1 MAASRQQP
9 TSFKTNV
16 NRAKTKRWVEAK
28 SYTYDGD
35 DWGDADEYDEYGG
48 YDEPPTPPKP
58 TGFRQQGQSAG
69 SISQNPYGTPTAP
82 QQRWNENER
91 PGYGNIPVQPQ
102 QQHGFRSTTNPQP
115 RVTTDLGRSN
125 SFDRG
130 DEKRAF
136 SAGGYQ
142 HDMMSPS
149 ETMPQQMYNTSNMQS
164 PTQFNP
170 NQMRQVQPDYREAQ
184 QQRQIPQQ
192 RAQSIPDS
200 NDAYSPPASY
210 GGPQSY
216 DETSQAALGIR
227 THSMT
232 SNTSSPDIHSRR
244 DFTPSALPPPL
255 YPQNPSPQTSQPIPQ
270 RPPRSS
276 SLSQTTQPPIP
287 GSAQGPTT
295 EAVPEANLPLRERTS
310 SNADKPLPFV
320 RPAEIYRRM
329 QEEKERERQSQDS
342 SRPSVEAIANK
353 TNHPDSTTHPAL
365 REESDLA
372 DLTTSATAIPVRE
385 RAETD
390 DYSPGPAQSP
400 HPDVIDQGVSGVD
413 KDIAGYNAIGNQ
425 QQTAAANTP
434 PSISN
439 QDPLLPRLPE
449 VARMSAFGESF
460 LGTGSEGD
468 ERKSQISVSQRNPQH
483 SIDPTATASVSST
496 DLQHQPSSG
505 FRSVVNQA
513 FDIPDDQIPPTPS
526 TTAGSGIERSTS
538 GGTSVISPIIS
549 RGPSTSRPDWDSIDA
564 AKRPLTSPV
573 AEEVESTS
581 PRPMSSESAST
592 SKQGKQTSERPE
604 ASSTDHHEPTPA
616 SFIPG
621 HRRDLST
628 PSPGNSPARTPALE
642 SSRQLRQPQEAELAV
657 ATPIEPDFGSRMSPT
672 TTKDQ
677 ADQARGESPSRF
689 ESRGQNNAYNQSKVR
704 DLAGKFESTSSSR
717 RGSDQSPTRRVGQL
731 ATTSQY
737 KDLSAPS
744 RPIGDRMESFRPR
757 LPGAWESYVSN
768 APLLTSNKSQDDESG
783 KLNNRLDKAQLVSQP
798 SDDVFASPRPDSPNT
813 PKPATHADQK
823 QESENDPFSSVK
835 AAGSA
840 LAGAFAAATG
850 SDMFNS
856 NESGVDKTHPAAGA
870 PNEHTR
876 QSRSRSISVNTTIR
890 PEADRPPV
898 PVGKDEDDKSSI
910 ASTPSPNDV
919 QLASSADGPSDYFQP
934 MNASESQLHGML
946 SQETKSV
953 SRPPMPP
960 SLSTDAGSHYESD
973 RLRREI
979 MRDLISD
986 VPSEPTT
993 AESDSPY
1000 QDGPRLLASQT
1011 SQPSTTAH
1019 ESMTIPKEYDS
1030 YWNNSG
1036 SHSSSRSSSDQDRG
1050 ISSIGVRQTPSS
1062 TVANQEM
1069 ADSSQR
1075 NPIQHAKDTLGTR
1088 PPLESHRFSW
1098 EQSSQSQQ
1106 STSESLQTKPLPNSP
1121 PLQIPFVLGHGPRQ
1135 DSDRQQS
1142 VPLAQERDFADSPTV
1157 RDPFEKEH
1165 ASIQH
1170 HERGFHQTDSTHH
1183 GSPLPPTS
1191 EDANMP
1197 RFSSEKQSVQELSRT
1212 QGQLADRS
1220 HAEATTAGEPQGI
1233 HDQSIPEDSSIRQ
1246 NSDLDNSLPPPSSHQ
1261 KIPAFREILAMKP
1274 ASEAIRGFN
1283 EAREQYARSESGL
1296 SNWLT
1301 LKISEFP
1308 EHADVLAN
1316 AGRPPAA
1323 IMGHKASS
1331 SRLLSGLRSVST
1343 QQQYNNAN
1351 ARPGIAA
1358 SDTVNSFPQASS
1370 PSGGGGKISSQ
1381 QVQAK
1386 GKDLLHS
1393 AGVFGGK
1400 ANVAA
1405 KGLFSKGRNRLK
1417 EARGSDKV
1425 DK

>member
-1 MAASRQQP
+1 MAANGQQP

-35 DWGDADEYDEYGG
+35 DWGEADEYDEYGG
-48 YDEPPTPPKP
+48 YDDEPPTPPKP
-58 TGFRQQGQSAG
+58 TGYRQQGQSAG
-69 SISQNPYGTPTAP
+69 YGTPTAP
-82 QQRWNENER
+82 QQRRNENER
-91 PGYGNIPVQPQ
+91 PGYGNVPMQPQ

-115 RVTTDLGRSN
+115 RVTTDLERSN

-142 HDMMSPS
+142 YDMTSPS
-149 ETMPQQMYNTSNMQS
+149 EAMSQQMYNTSNMQS

-170 NQMRQVQPDYREAQ
+170 NQMRQVQPDFREAQ
-184 QQRQIPQQ
+184 QQRQMPQQ
-192 RAQSIPDS
+192 RAQSIPDPT
-200 NDAYSPPASY
+200 DAYSPPANY

-216 DETSQAALGIR
+216 DEPRQPIVGTR
-227 THSMT
+227 TQSMT
-232 SNTSSPDIHSRR
+232 SNTSSLDIHNRR
-244 DFTPSALPPPL
+244 DFTPSALPTPL
-255 YPQNPSPQTSQPIPQ
+255 HPQTSSPQGSQPIPQ

-276 SLSQTTQPPIP
+276 SLSQTTQPPMP
-287 GSAQGPTT
+287 DSAQGNTA
-295 EAVPEANLPLRERTS
+295 EAVPEPNIPLRERTS

-329 QEEKERERQSQDS
+329 QEEKDRERQSQDS
-342 SRPSVEAIANK
+342 SRPSIEATANR
-353 TNHPDSTTHPAL
+353 TNHPDYKAHPTL
-365 REESDLA
+365 REEYNIPDP
-372 DLTTSATAIPVRE
+372 TTSATSIPVLKRT
-385 RAETD
+385 ETD
-390 DYSPGPAQSP
+390 EYSRGPAQSA
-400 HPDVIDQGVSGVD
+400 HSDIIGQGSSVTD
-413 KDIAGYNAIGNQ
+413 KDVAGYQAIGSQ
-425 QQTAAANTP
+425 HETGAADAP
-434 PSISN
+434 QSISN
-439 QDPLLPRLPE
+439 QGSLLPLLPE

-460 LGTGSEGD
+460 LGTGTEGD
-468 ERKSQISVSQRNPQH
+468 ERKPQNSASQRNRQP
-483 SIDPTATASVSST
+483 SVDPTTTAGVSST

-549 RGPSTSRPDWDSIDA
+549 RGPSTSKHDWDSIDA

-573 AEEVESTS
+573 AEELESTS
-581 PRPMSSESAST
+581 PRPMSSESAGT
-592 SKQGKQTSERPE
+592 SREGAQTPSRPE
-604 ASSTDHHEPTPA
+604 AASMDHHGPTPA

-628 PSPGNSPARTPALE
+628 PSPGNSPARTPGLE
-642 SSRQLRQPQEAELAV
+642 SNRQLRQPQEAELAV
-657 ATPIEPDFGSRMSPT
+657 ATPIESNFGYRMSPT
-672 TTKDQ
+672 TSRDQ
-677 ADQARGESPSRF
+677 SNYARGESPSRT
-689 ESRGQNNAYNQSKVR
+689 ENHGQNNASNQSKVR
-704 DLAGKFESTSSSR
+704 DLAGKFESASSSR

-731 ATTSQY
+731 ATTPQF
-737 KDLSAPS
+737 KDPSAPS

-768 APLLTSNKSQDDESG
+768 APSSTSNKSQGDERGEFNS
-783 KLNNRLDKAQLVSQP
+783 RLDEAQSVSQP
-798 SDDVFASPRPDSPNT
+798 SDGVFGNPRPDSPNT
-813 PKPATHADQK
+813 PKPATYADGK
-823 QESENDPFSSVK
+823 QNLENDPFSSVK

-850 SDMFNS
+850 SDIFNS
-856 NESGVDKTHPAAGA
+856 NESTVDNTHSAAGA
-870 PNEHTR
+870 PNEQTR

-890 PEADRPPV
+890 PEADRPPIPIV
-898 PVGKDEDDKSSI
+898 KDEADKSSI
-910 ASTPSPNDV
+910 ASTPSLND
-919 QLASSADGPSDYFQP
+919 AKFPSSADGPSDYFQP
-934 MNASESQLHGML
+934 TAATDNQQKGMHSQ
-946 SQETKSV
+946 QPKSV

-979 MRDLISD
+979 MRDLIPD

-1000 QDGPRLLASQT
+1000 QDGPRLPASQT
-1011 SQPSTTAH
+1011 SQPRTGAH
-1019 ESMTIPKEYDS
+1019 ESMIIPREYDS
-1030 YWNNSG
+1030 YWNNAG
-1036 SHSSSRSSSDQDRG
+1036 SQSSSRSSSDQDKG
-1050 ISSIGVRQTPSS
+1050 VSSIGVRQTPPSA
-1062 TVANQEM
+1062 VEGEQNNQRM
-1069 ADSSQR
+1069 ADNAQR
-1075 NPIQHAKDTLGTR
+1075 DPIQEARETVGTR
-1088 PPLESHRFSW
+1088 PPLEPHRFSW
-1098 EQSSQSQQ
+1098 EQSFQSQQ
-1106 STSESLQTKPLPNSP
+1106 PTSESLPKPLPNSP
-1121 PLQIPFVLGHGPRQ
+1121 PLQIPFVSEHGFTQ
-1135 DSDRQQS
+1135 DNDPERR
-1142 VPLAQERDFADSPTV
+1142 VLLAHERDFADSPTV

-1165 ASIQH
+1165 ASTQD
-1170 HERGFHQTDSTHH
+1170 HEPKFDQTDSTHH
-1183 GSPLPPTS
+1183 GPPLPATS
-1191 EDANMP
+1191 EDLDMSE
-1197 RFSSEKQSVQELSRT
+1197 FSSEKQTAQEPSRT
-1212 QGQLADRS
+1212 QGQLVDPS
-1220 HAEATTAGEPQGI
+1220 HAEAITAGEPRGL
-1233 HDQSIPEDSSIRQ
+1233 HDQPVLANSPIPPDT
-1246 NSDLDNSLPPPSSHQ
+1246 DLDNNLPLHSSQQ

-1296 SNWLT
+1296 SNWLAIK
-1301 LKISEFP
+1301 LSEFP

-1331 SRLLSGLRSVST
+1331 SRLLSGLRSTSS
-1343 QQQYNNAN
+1343 QQQYNTNV
-1351 ARPGIAA
+1351 RPGIAA
-1358 SDTVNSFPQASS
+1358 SDTVNSFSQASS

>member
-1 MAASRQQP
+1 MAANRQQP

-69 SISQNPYGTPTAP
+69 YGTPTAP

-91 PGYGNIPVQPQ
+91 PGYGNVPMQPQ

-142 HDMMSPS
+142 HDMTSPS
-149 ETMPQQMYNTSNMQS
+149 EAMSQQMYNTSNMQS

-170 NQMRQVQPDYREAQ
+170 NQMRQVQPDFREAQ
-184 QQRQIPQQ
+184 HQRQMPQQ

-200 NDAYSPPASY
+200 NDVYSLPANY

-216 DETSQAALGIR
+216 DEPRQPTVGTR
-227 THSMT
+227 TQSMT
-232 SNTSSPDIHSRR
+232 SNTSSLDIHNRR
-244 DFTPSALPPPL
+244 DFTPSALPTPL
-255 YPQNPSPQTSQPIPQ
+255 HAQSSSPQGSQPIPQ

-287 GSAQGPTT
+287 DSAQGTTT
-295 EAVPEANLPLRERTS
+295 EAVPEPNIPLRERTS

-329 QEEKERERQSQDS
+329 QEEKDRERQSQDS
-342 SRPSVEAIANK
+342 SRPSIEATANR
-353 TNHPDSTTHPAL
+353 TNHPDYKAHPTL
-365 REESDLA
+365 REEYNIPNP
-372 DLTTSATAIPVRE
+372 TTSATSNPVRE
-385 RAETD
+385 RIETD
-390 DYSPGPAQSP
+390 DYSQGPAQSA
-400 HPDVIDQGVSGVD
+400 HSDVIGQGSSGTD
-413 KDIAGYNAIGNQ
+413 KDVAGYQATGSQ
-425 QQTAAANTP
+425 HETTAANTP

-439 QDPLLPRLPE
+439 QGSLLPLLPE

-460 LGTGSEGD
+460 LGSGTEGD
-468 ERKSQISVSQRNPQH
+468 ERKAQNSVSQINHQP
-483 SIDPTATASVSST
+483 SVDPTITASVSST

-526 TTAGSGIERSTS
+526 TTAGSGVERSTS

-549 RGPSTSRPDWDSIDA
+549 RGPSTSRHDWDSIDT
-564 AKRPLTSPV
+564 AKRPWTSPV
-573 AEEVESTS
+573 AEELESTS
-581 PRPMSSESAST
+581 PRPMSSESAGT
-592 SKQGKQTSERPE
+592 SREGTQTPARPE
-604 ASSTDHHEPTPA
+604 AASMDHHESTPA

-642 SSRQLRQPQEAELAV
+642 SNRQLRQPQEAELAV
-657 ATPIEPDFGSRMSPT
+657 ATPIESNFGYRMSPT
-672 TTKDQ
+672 TTRDQ
-677 ADQARGESPSRF
+677 SGHARGESPSRF
-689 ESRGQNNAYNQSKVR
+689 ENHGQNNASNQSKVR
-704 DLAGKFESTSSSR
+704 DLAGKFESASNSR

-731 ATTSQY
+731 ATTPQY
-737 KDLSAPS
+737 KDPSAPS
-744 RPIGDRMESFRPR
+744 RPIGDRMETFRPR

-768 APLLTSNKSQDDESG
+768 APLSTSNKSQDDERG
-783 KLNNRLDKAQLVSQP
+783 KLNSRLDEAQFVSQP
-798 SDDVFASPRPDSPNT
+798 SDDVFSNARLDSPNT
-813 PKPATHADQK
+813 PRLATYADGKQK
-823 QESENDPFSSVK
+823 SENHPFSSVK

-856 NESGVDKTHPAAGA
+856 NESTVDDTHSAAGA
-870 PNEHTR
+870 PNEQTR
-876 QSRSRSISVNTTIR
+876 QSRSRTISVNTTIR
-890 PEADRPPV
+890 PEADRPPILV
-898 PVGKDEDDKSSI
+898 DKDEADKSSI
-910 ASTPSPNDV
+910 ASTPSLNDA
-919 QLASSADGPSDYFQP
+919 QFPSSADGPSDYSQP
-934 MNASESQLHGML
+934 KDAPDNQQQGMHSQ
-946 SQETKSV
+946 QPKSV

-979 MRDLISD
+979 MRDLIPD

-1011 SQPSTTAH
+1011 SQPRTSAH
-1019 ESMTIPKEYDS
+1019 ESMIIPREYDS
-1030 YWNNSG
+1030 YWNNAG
-1036 SHSSSRSSSDQDRG
+1036 SQSSSRSSSDQDKG
-1050 ISSIGVRQTPSS
+1050 ISSIGVRQTPTSA
-1062 TVANQEM
+1062 VASEQNNQRM
-1069 ADSSQR
+1069 ADNAQR
-1075 NPIQHAKDTLGTR
+1075 DPIQQAKDSLGTR
-1088 PPLESHRFSW
+1088 PPLEPHRFSW
-1098 EQSSQSQQ
+1098 EQSFQSQQ
-1106 STSESLQTKPLPNSP
+1106 STSESLQKPLPNSP
-1121 PLQIPFVLGHGPRQ
+1121 PLQIPLVSEHGLTQ
-1135 DSDRQQS
+1135 DDDPERR
-1142 VPLAQERDFADSPTV
+1142 VPLAHERDFADSPTV

-1165 ASIQH
+1165 ASIQD
-1170 HERGFHQTDSTHH
+1170 HEPMFHQTDSTHH
-1183 GSPLPPTS
+1183 GPPLPPTS
-1191 EDANMP
+1191 EDPDMNE
-1197 RFSSEKQSVQELSRT
+1197 FSSEKQTAQELSRP
-1212 QGQLADRS
+1212 QSQLADRS
-1220 HAEATTAGEPQGI
+1220 HVEAITAGDPRGL
-1233 HDQSIPEDSSIRQ
+1233 HDQSVLPNSPIPPET
-1246 NSDLDNSLPPPSSHQ
+1246 DLDNSLPLPSSQQ

-1301 LKISEFP
+1301 IKFSEFP

-1316 AGRPPAA
+1316 AGRPPAG

-1331 SRLLSGLRSVST
+1331 SRLLSGLRSASS
-1343 QQQYNNAN
+1343 QQQYNNTN

-1358 SDTVNSFPQASS
+1358 SDTVNNFSQASS